1 MTNAKILWAD
11 DEIDLLKPHIMF
23 LEGKGYDITQV
34 RSGNEAVDEI
44 QTQPFDIIFLDEN
57 MPGMTG
63 LEALGLIK
71 EIKPQIPVVMITK
84 NEEEMVMEEAIGSQ
98 IADYLIKPINPNQIL
113 LSLKKLLENRRLVSE
128 KVNMR
133 YQQGFGQLS
142 MTLNDALTAPEWM
155 EAYKKLVHWSG
166 QLEQTEE
173 EGMKLVFDNQFAEAN
188 SNFCRFVSRNYLDW
202 IAGKEDAPV
211 MSHTLLDK
219 RLKPLLAADAP
230 VYLILIDNLRYDQ
243 WKALEPTLNRLFSI
257 AEDDIYYSILPTS
270 TQYARNAIFSG
281 LLPKDIEKRMPK
293 MWINDEEEGGKNLY
307 EEDFLKDYLS
317 RNRLDVKM
325 SYHKITNLE
334 AGRTLV
340 DNLHNLRDN
349 KLNVIVYNFIDLLS
363 HVRTEMEAMKELAED
378 EVAYRS
384 LTKSWFAHS
393 PLLEIFRKISEKKAS
408 VLLTTDHGS
417 VRVKKA
423 SKIVGDR
430 NTTTNLR
437 YKTGKNLAYN
447 DKDVLAVKHPEEA
460 GLPRQHVSSS
470 FVFALE
476 DYYFVYPNNYN
487 YYVNYYRDTF
497 QHGGIS
503 LEEMLV
509 PAITLNSRTQ

>member
-1 MTNAKILWAD
+1 
-11 DEIDLLKPHIMF
+11 
-23 LEGKGYDITQV
+23 
-34 RSGNEAVDEI
+34 
-44 QTQPFDIIFLDEN
+44 
-57 MPGMTG
+57 
-63 LEALGLIK
+63 
-71 EIKPQIPVVMITK
+71 
-84 NEEEMVMEEAIGSQ
+84 
-98 IADYLIKPINPNQIL
+98 
-113 LSLKKLLENRRLVSE
+113 
-128 KVNMR
+128 
-133 YQQGFGQLS
+133 
-142 MTLNDALTAPEWM
+142 
-155 EAYKKLVHWSG
+155 
-166 QLEQTEE
+166 
-173 EGMKLVFDNQFAEAN
+173 
-188 SNFCRFVSRNYLDW
+188 
-202 IAGKEDAPV
+202 
-211 MSHTLLDK
+211 
-219 RLKPLLAADAP
+219 
-230 VYLILIDNLRYDQ
+230 
-243 WKALEPTLNRLFSI
+243 
-257 AEDDIYYSILPTS
+257 
-270 TQYARNAIFSG
+270 
-281 LLPKDIEKRMPK
+281 MPK